1 MVILILMLLK
11 MKLTLI
17 SPCDRMILPVKKGFF
32 CAIDKKFK
40 RNAEGCMK
48 YNIPFGFYYY
58 SYALNEEEGKEEVQ
72 FFIKNIEKYIPF
84 VSFPCFIDMEDSDN
98 YKQNHGN
105 PSNEV
110 LAKICENAIK
120 ELNNKQVFAGIYAS
134 YDYFKRKLNFEKL
147 KDCIKWVAWWNDK
160 AESTID
166 KNNFAMLQYSSKG
179 KVAGVQGFVD
189 SNLSFRNFKKVKEYV
204 DSVSKIQS
212 IKLLTGLEDLT
223 MQFLSCYK
231 WGKDLINK
239 IFLRITGQKI
249 KYERLSLEKLKATI
263 QKEYKLESKT
273 IVFLSNYIY
282 GDILF
287 EKLYSAI
294 TFKH

>member
-1 MVILILMLLK
+1 MKGLK
-11 MKLTLI
+11 KMIKITNQTNNNDEKLKGIDI
-17 SPCDRMILPVKKGFF
+17 SEFNGDIDFNVVKNEVDFIIIRATFGRFG
-32 CAIDKKFK
+32 IDKKFK

-134 YDYFKRKLNFEKL
+134 YDYFKRKLNFEKCY
-147 KDCIKWVAWWNDK
+147 CI
-160 AESTID
+160 T
-166 KNNFAMLQYSSKG
+166 
-179 KVAGVQGFVD
+179 
-189 SNLSFRNFKKVKEYV
+189 
-204 DSVSKIQS
+204 
-212 IKLLTGLEDLT
+212 
-223 MQFLSCYK
+223 
-231 WGKDLINK
+231 LI
-239 IFLRITGQKI
+239 
-249 KYERLSLEKLKATI
+249 SL
-263 QKEYKLESKT
+263 
-273 IVFLSNYIY
+273 NY
-282 GDILF
+282 
-287 EKLYSAI
+287 
-294 TFKH
+294 